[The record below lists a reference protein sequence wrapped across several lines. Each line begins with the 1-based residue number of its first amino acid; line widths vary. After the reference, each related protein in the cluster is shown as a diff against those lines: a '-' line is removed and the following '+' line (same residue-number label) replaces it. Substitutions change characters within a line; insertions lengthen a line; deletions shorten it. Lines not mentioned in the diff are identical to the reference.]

1 MKEIALLEYIKK
13 AANIYYGLTLRE
25 IRKLA
30 YQFAIKN

>member
-1 MKEIALLEYIKK
+1 MEYIKK
-13 AANIYYGLTLRE
+13 AADIYYGLTLRK